1 MSKLDDIRVLEEY
14 DKKSE
19 KKTDCLICTKK
30 KEWFDRAKSSI
41 SLSIPAAA
49 ARHWAAHL
57 CIAMHGT
64 TLQVSSEN
72 PKIFMH
78 SPFMHH

>member
-19 KKTDCLICTKK
+19 KNTDCLICTKK
-30 KEWFDRAKSSI
+30 KEWFDRAQSSI

-49 ARHWAAHL
+49 WWRRRRGTGRHIYA
-57 CIAMHGT
+57 
-64 TLQVSSEN
+64 
-72 PKIFMH
+72 
-78 SPFMHH
+78 

>member
-1 MSKLDDIRVLEEY
+1 MYEEKRMVWQSAKLNFSKYTSGGV
-14 DKKSE
+14 
-19 KKTDCLICTKK
+19 
-30 KEWFDRAKSSI
+30 
-41 SLSIPAAA
+41 

-78 SPFMHH
+78 SCIIKAIYIVYR